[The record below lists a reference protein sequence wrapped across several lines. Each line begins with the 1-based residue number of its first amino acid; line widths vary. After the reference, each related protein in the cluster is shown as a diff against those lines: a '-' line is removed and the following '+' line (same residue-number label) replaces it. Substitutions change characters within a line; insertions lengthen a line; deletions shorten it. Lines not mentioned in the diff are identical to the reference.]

1 LIYKGMPAAKAVAW
15 NITNIEERRRREQ
28 TGLDTLVVYAVKDE
42 CQYLVIIKYKVNTL
56 SIPPGEYDRK
66 IGTQRN

>member
-1 LIYKGMPAAKAVAW
+1 MKECQRRRRLSGLLTDA
-15 NITNIEERRRREQ
+15 EERKHREQ

-42 CQYLVIIKYKVNTL
+42 CLCWDFFWHKANAL
-56 SIPPGEYDRK
+56 STPPGKYDRK